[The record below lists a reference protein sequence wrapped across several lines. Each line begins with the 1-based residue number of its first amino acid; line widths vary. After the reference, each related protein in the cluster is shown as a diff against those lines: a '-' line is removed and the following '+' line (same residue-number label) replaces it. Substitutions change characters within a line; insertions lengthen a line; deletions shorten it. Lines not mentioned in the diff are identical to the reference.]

1 MKKLPNFIIVG
12 AAKCGTSSLHNYLN
26 QHPDVFMPTFT
37 ASGKKV
43 KEPKFFITSEIQRR
57 VKYGIWDWNS
67 YKNLFEGVTSEKA
80 IGEASVFY
88 LFYYKTAIKNI
99 KKYLGDDIKI
109 IIMLRNPTERAI
121 SAFTHVARGK
131 QESLS
136 FEDAL
141 KNEKN
146 RLSKDLNITPMIMYK
161 EMGLYYK
168 MVKSYLDNFDNVHII
183 LYEDFKQKTD
193 LVVKETL
200 KFLNLSSDYIID
212 TSLKYNVG
220 GKKWKNKYV
229 KLFFMQDNILKKIL
243 RFIFSKKIRFK
254 FRFFIELIFKEP
266 ADEVNQVTRKKLD
279 HYFQNDI
286 LKLEE
291 LLNLDLKHWMK

>member
-37 ASGKKV
+37 DSGKKV

-67 YKNLFEGVTSEKA
+67 YKNLFDGVTSEKA

-136 FEDAL
+136 FEEAL
-141 KNEKN
+141 KNENN

-193 LVVKETL
+193 LVIKDTL
-200 KFLNLSSDYIID
+200 RFLNLSSDYIID

-243 RFIFSKKIRFK
+243 RFIFSKKIRLK

-279 HYFQNDI
+279 HYFQKDI

>member
-1 MKKLPNFIIVG
+1 
-12 AAKCGTSSLHNYLN
+12 
-26 QHPDVFMPTFT
+26 
-37 ASGKKV
+37 
-43 KEPKFFITSEIQRR
+43 
-57 VKYGIWDWNS
+57 
-67 YKNLFEGVTSEKA
+67 
-80 IGEASVFY
+80 
-88 LFYYKTAIKNI
+88 
-99 KKYLGDDIKI
+99 
-109 IIMLRNPTERAI
+109 
-121 SAFTHVARGK
+121 
-131 QESLS
+131 
-136 FEDAL
+136 
-141 KNEKN
+141 
-146 RLSKDLNITPMIMYK
+146 MIMYK

-200 KFLNLSSDYIID
+200 RFLNLSSDYIID